1 MKRTH
6 HLLLLL
12 VFLSTW
18 GTLQAQV
25 GRIVGVVTDEVGPL
39 EGVTVQYRG
48 YNRGAVTDSTGSY
61 SLPISQTGKFD
72 LEFRFL
78 GYRAQVIP
86 LEIEDADLT
95 YTVDV
100 VLQEDTRLLQTVEV
114 EGAQENAREQVSL
127 YRLDPATA
135 QALPTPF
142 QEFTRILATL
152 PGVSATNEFSSAY
165 SVRGG
170 NFDENLVYVNDI
182 PVYRPFLVRAGQQEG
197 LSFIH
202 TDLVGEVE
210 FSAGGWEPK
219 YGDKLSS
226 VLNISYRRPDEFR
239 ATAAAGLLGARVHA
253 EGKIGQR
260 VSYLAGVRHK
270 RAAYL
275 LNTLPTQGEYRPRF
289 TDVQNLLRWDLSANP
304 GQETP
309 KTELEWLFSY
319 AQNQYLV
326 YPSSRETT
334 FGTFSESF
342 RLFVG
347 FVGQESLTYNT
358 LQNGLKLTH
367 RWNDR
372 VTSKLIFSGL
382 QTSEREFFDVE
393 GGFRLCDVDNDP
405 GSSTFNECLVTVGVG
420 SIYRYGRNVLQAQLY
435 HAESRNELQL
445 GENSKLEVGFS
456 YGWQSIDDAL
466 DEYTFRDSLDYA
478 TQLEVLDSDAN
489 LDVNRI
495 EGYVQH
501 RYSPSEYVQL
511 IYGLRVNR
519 FSLNQ
524 QILVS
529 PRAQVSYRI
538 PGPRNVI
545 VRAAAGAYNQPP
557 FDREMRAFDGSLNTD
572 LRAQRSFH
580 LIAGMDYKFI
590 MWDRPFKL
598 VSEAYYKG
606 LRDLVPYDV
615 DNVRLRYYAE
625 NAAVG
630 YATGL
635 DFRLNGEFIPGS
647 ESWFSL
653 GILKTEEDLDFDDRD
668 YIRRPTDQRVISS
681 IFFQDHVPW
690 DESFRVN
697 LNAQFATGFPFGP
710 PQDLRNRT
718 TFVSRWYRR
727 VDVGFSKIF
736 DFEEMGKR
744 PFGLVRSVWLGA
756 DVLNMLGVA
765 NDISF
770 LWVGDYQ
777 GRQYAVPN
785 SLSQRFFNF
794 QVIVRM

>member
-557 FDREMRAFDGSLNTD
+557 FYREMRAFDGSLNTD